1 MKKGF
6 TLVELLAVIVIL
18 GIVAVITSPLI
29 QNVIESSK
37 MNAFKSSINSI
48 VNIIETDYN
57 ENTRSK
63 ITTYE
68 ISNNKLI
75 CKSCDNG
82 SNIEVEYNGEL
93 KNTNGTIT
101 DNNGKINSSN
111 IISDKYKANI
121 SNGKVTVSKK

>member
-6 TLVELLAVIVIL
+6 TLVELLAVIVVL
-18 GIVAVITSPLI
+18 GIVAVITTPLI

-57 ENTRSK
+57 ENTRLK

-82 SNIEVEYNGEL
+82 SDVEVEYNGEL
-93 KNTNGTIT
+93 KNTTGTIT

>member
-6 TLVELLAVIVIL
+6 TLVELLAVIVVL
-18 GIVAVITSPLI
+18 GIVAVITTPLI

-57 ENTRSK
+57 ENTRPK

-82 SNIEVEYNGEL
+82 LDIEVEYNGEL
-93 KNTNGTIT
+93 KNTTGTIT

-111 IISDKYKANI
+111 IISDKYKADI

>member
-6 TLVELLAVIVIL
+6 TLVELLAVIVVL
-18 GIVAVITSPLI
+18 GIVAVITTPLI

-37 MNAFKSSINSI
+37 MNAFKNSINSI

-57 ENTRSK
+57 ENTRLK

-82 SNIEVEYNGEL
+82 LDIEVEYNGEL
-93 KNTNGTIT
+93 KNTTGTIT